1 MNLGVVTVNIPRIAL
16 ESHGD
21 EDRFWKIFD
30 ERMTVAHQAL
40 QFRIMRCKQATP
52 VNAPTLFRFGA
63 FGRLGAND
71 SVDQLFR
78 NERATVSLGYIG
90 LYEATSVFYGK
101 DWMRD
106 HDWDPEGKEFAL
118 SIVKRMNELCKDWST
133 AEGYHYS
140 VYSTPAESLT
150 DRFNRMDR
158 EKFGEVDG
166 VTDHDFYTNSFHY
179 PVWLQ
184 QPQWKSSTTRR
195 TSRTT
200 RPAASSTTANSR
212 ACRPIRRRSKR
223 CGTTPTPSA
232 SAISARTRQST
243 VATNAVSR

>member
-1 MNLGVVTVNIPRIAL
+1 MCRHNALKNVRSDSSPIHWQYGAIARL
-16 ESHGD
+16 PKG
-21 EDRFWKIFD
+21 
-30 ERMTVAHQAL
+30 
-40 QFRIMRCKQATP
+40 
-52 VNAPTLFRFGA
+52 APIEPLLYG
-63 FGRLGAND
+63 GY
-71 SVDQLFR
+71 SSI
-78 NERATVSLGYIG
+78 SLGYIG

-184 QPQWKSSTTRR
+184 
-195 TSRTT
+195 
-200 RPAASSTTANSR
+200 
-212 ACRPIRRRSKR
+212 
-223 CGTTPTPSA
+223 PTPMEKLSYEKDFPYYASGGFINYCEFPCLQANPKALEAVWDYAYTIVDLSA
-232 SAISARTRQST
+232 PADQCVIDEVTALENVIRVRVIQ
-243 VATNAVSR
+243 

>member
-1 MNLGVVTVNIPRIAL
+1 M
-16 ESHGD
+16 
-21 EDRFWKIFD
+21 
-30 ERMTVAHQAL
+30 
-40 QFRIMRCKQATP
+40 
-52 VNAPTLFRFGA
+52 
-63 FGRLGAND
+63 
-71 SVDQLFR
+71 
-78 NERATVSLGYIG
+78 SLGYIG

-166 VTDHDFYTNSFHY
+166 VTDHDFYTISTPQNGSIICAFSFRY
-179 PVWLQ
+179 G
-184 QPQWKSSTTRR
+184 
-195 TSRTT
+195 
-200 RPAASSTTANSR
+200 AASSTICAPGSL
-212 ACRPIRRRSKR
+212 
-223 CGTTPTPSA
+223 
-232 SAISARTRQST
+232 
-243 VATNAVSR
+243 